1 MSRIS
6 KAESLQILQNEFII
20 GIRINMMKEAKKS
33 MVQKG
38 KLENESDSLTSP
50 PETWVNKGNLVGE
63 SGTKKEN

>member
-1 MSRIS
+1 
-6 KAESLQILQNEFII
+6 
-20 GIRINMMKEAKKS
+20 MMKEAKKS